1 MQILCLYPDFESKK
15 SKSEAHKNTTA
26 SSEVLTPMTVGYVE
40 KPVTVNQT
48 TVPFE
53 NVKVEVPTTM
63 PAPTTSLKRTADD
76 ALFSPL
82 DTMLTMNDALTPLD
96 EDLKLKEDELNSM
109 QDFDMMTKQS
119 FDNVCDTLPDDMDVN
134 DIIFELQRQTVH
146 SMMDEL
152 VNISDILAA
161 SQLDVYSN
169 NETDLSTLE
178 LNLDD
183 YQAVNQI

>member
-26 SSEVLTPMTVGYVE
+26 SSEVLIPMTVGYVE

-53 NVKVEVPTTM
+53 NVKVEVPTSM
-63 PAPTTSLKRTADD
+63 PAPTSLKRTADD

-178 LNLDD
+178 LNLDN